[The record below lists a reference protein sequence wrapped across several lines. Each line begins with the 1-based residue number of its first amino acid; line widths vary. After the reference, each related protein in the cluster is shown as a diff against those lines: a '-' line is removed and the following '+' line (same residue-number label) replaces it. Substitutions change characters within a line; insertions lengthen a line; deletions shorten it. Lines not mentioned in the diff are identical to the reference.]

1 MMFLRYDLPLR
12 FRPTE
17 NVSGNLEISR
27 YRNQRLR
34 SFQSRNITPVIQES
48 QESPQNDS
56 RISSNQDSNLFLRNA
71 VPLITSWILNERNA
85 RNYISFFVAH
95 EIHCSIRQAIHM
107 YLASKPPSSEWIHIF
122 ASSCTAMGITVE
134 DSRIEP
140 QKIPIFLRWK
150 INLESKLTVPLLIQ
164 KVWEQLPISAGTTPY
179 KWTKCV
185 QVALLLS
192 FARLTDSTATPIS
205 ITAMACILVAREKV
219 GIKGTIST
227 HLDRNEI
234 QMEVIRVTSCFASIQ

>member
-1 MMFLRYDLPLR
+1 VGIFWEGMVHDDGSSITVRIDEGNNKKTSKEKRRRSNIDPFKCNRIMMFLRYDLPLR

-85 RNYISFFVAH
+85 RNYISFF
-95 EIHCSIRQAIHM
+95 RG
-107 YLASKPPSSEWIHIF
+107 P
-122 ASSCTAMGITVE
+122 
-134 DSRIEP
+134 
-140 QKIPIFLRWK
+140 
-150 INLESKLTVPLLIQ
+150 
-164 KVWEQLPISAGTTPY
+164 
-179 KWTKCV
+179 
-185 QVALLLS
+185 
-192 FARLTDSTATPIS
+192 
-205 ITAMACILVAREKV
+205 
-219 GIKGTIST
+219 
-227 HLDRNEI
+227 
-234 QMEVIRVTSCFASIQ
+234 